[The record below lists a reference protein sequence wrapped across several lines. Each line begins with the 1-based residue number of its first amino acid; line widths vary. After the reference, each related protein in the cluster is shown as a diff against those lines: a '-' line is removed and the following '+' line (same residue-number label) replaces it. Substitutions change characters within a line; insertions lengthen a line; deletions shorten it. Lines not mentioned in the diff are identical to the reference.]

1 MQRRRGVANDILLT
15 PEQAADFL
23 GVSKETLAQW
33 RSERR
38 GPRYIKLEKRLVK
51 YLPSDLQNYL
61 SAHSVEPSSIRKH
74 SRA

>member
-1 MQRRRGVANDILLT
+1 MRKPGAVASDVLLT
-15 PEQAADFL
+15 PEKAADFL

-38 GPRYIKLEKRLVK
+38 GPRYIKLEKRLVR
-51 YLPSDLQNYL
+51 YLPSDLHNYL
-61 SAHSVEPSSIRKH
+61 SAHSIEHTSTRKS